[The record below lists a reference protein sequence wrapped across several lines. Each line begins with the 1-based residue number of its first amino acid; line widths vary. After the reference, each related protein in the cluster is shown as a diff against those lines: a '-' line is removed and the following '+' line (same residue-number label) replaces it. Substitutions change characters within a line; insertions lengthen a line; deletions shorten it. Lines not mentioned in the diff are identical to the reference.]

1 MKRIMV
7 LNSKGGSGKST
18 IASNLAGYYANWGM
32 KVALADFD
40 PQRSSLDWLRAR
52 SQEYP
57 RIYGISASNDTV
69 AIPPDIDLLVMDTPA
84 SVQKEKLEAYIHQA
98 DVIII
103 PVLPSPMDIRA
114 AAKFIHELLLVYRV
128 SRENTKVCV
137 VANRVRIR
145 TLAYRA
151 LERFVKALKI
161 PFVTTLRESRNYL
174 HATES
179 GQCIFEIPGRR
190 TERDVEQWQP
200 LIKWLHIDDSNEE
213 TETSNEN

>member
-1 MKRIMV
+1 MKRVMV

-40 PQRSSLDWLRAR
+40 PQRSSLDWLRSR
-52 SQEYP
+52 SQDYP
-57 RIYGISASNDTV
+57 RIYGISASNNTV
-69 AIPPDIDLLVMDTPA
+69 AVPPDTELLIMDTPA

-128 SRENTKVCV
+128 SRENTNVCV
-137 VANRVRIR
+137 VANRVRMH

-161 PFVTTLRESRNYL
+161 PFVATLRESRNYL
-174 HATES
+174 QATES
-179 GQCIFEIPGRR
+179 GLCIFELPRSRI
-190 TERDVEQWQP
+190 ERDVEQWQP
-200 LIKWLHIDDSNEE
+200 LIKWLHIDDSGDDTQAEP
-213 TETSNEN
+213 

>member
-1 MKRIMV
+1 MKRVMI

-40 PQRSSLDWLRAR
+40 PQRSSLDWLRSR
-52 SQEYP
+52 SQDYP
-57 RIYGISASNDTV
+57 RIYGISASADTV
-69 AIPPDIDLLVMDTPA
+69 AVPPDVDLLVMDTPA
-84 SVQKEKLEAYIHQA
+84 SVQKEKLQDFIHQA

-114 AAKFIHELLLVYRV
+114 AAKFIHELLLIYRV
-128 SRENTKVCV
+128 SREDTKLCV
-137 VANRVRIR
+137 VANRVRMN

-151 LERFVKALKI
+151 LERFVKALRI

-174 HATES
+174 QATES
-179 GQCIFEIPGRR
+179 GLCIFELPARQ

-200 LIKWLHIDDSNEE
+200 LIKWLHLDESWDEKV
-213 TETSNEN
+213 TP